1 MKKTSNIS
9 ASHIVTLREKN
20 ELTQQQFATVISQKM
35 KREKPYTVPLISAWE
50 TGRRT
55 PTAATANCMAE
66 MFGVTAEYILGKTD
80 DEEETS
86 ALISEKSLSEN
97 KISFELLHQYDGRP
111 VYITF
116 PQHEHKD
123 AWGIVKADDHKIFII
138 TRNDNIPVDGKSS
151 YIIYPNEMDEVKIE
165 CINKCNPLGIIQM
178 INSRKPVWLQM
189 LSADKEVRTTYNGW
203 YILTDDNTFL
213 QGDIG
218 IILPISGL
226 NVSYKCYAE
235 STRL

>member
-151 YIIYPNEMDEVKIE
+151 
-165 CINKCNPLGIIQM
+165 
-178 INSRKPVWLQM
+178 
-189 LSADKEVRTTYNGW
+189 NG
-203 YILTDDNTFL
+203 
-213 QGDIG
+213 
-218 IILPISGL
+218 
-226 NVSYKCYAE
+226 
-235 STRL
+235 

>member
-97 KISFELLHQYDGRP
+97 KISFELY
-111 VYITF
+111 
-116 PQHEHKD
+116 
-123 AWGIVKADDHKIFII
+123 
-138 TRNDNIPVDGKSS
+138 
-151 YIIYPNEMDEVKIE
+151 
-165 CINKCNPLGIIQM
+165 
-178 INSRKPVWLQM
+178 
-189 LSADKEVRTTYNGW
+189 
-203 YILTDDNTFL
+203 
-213 QGDIG
+213 
-218 IILPISGL
+218 
-226 NVSYKCYAE
+226 CY
-235 STRL
+235 L